1 MSCSSLG
8 STACAAEK
16 YCTYDTA
23 TSACSRV
30 ASFFGGKAV
39 LPKGAGYG
47 IVIGFGLFFSVA
59 TGIIMGLD
67 KRYGG
72 TNVSSEFFNTA
83 GRNVKTGLT
92 ASVIVSQWT
101 WAATL
106 LQSSN
111 VAYQYGVSGPFWYAS
126 GATIQVLLFGMLA
139 IQVKRYAP
147 NAHTICEIIDAR
159 WGANVQKVF
168 IFFCFLTNVIVSSML
183 VLGGAATVS
192 ELTGMN
198 RTAAGFLIPIG
209 VIAYTM
215 AGGLKA
221 TFLASY
227 IHTAIIFAILI
238 TFIYMVYA
246 GASDKGLGSPSKVY
260 DLLVSVAAR
269 DATGAECTDRL
280 AKDQNCGPVDKNQKG
295 SYLTMLSEGGV
306 IFGIINIV
314 GNFGTVFVDQSYW
327 QSAIAAKPSS
337 STKGYLLGGLVWFT
351 IPFAL
356 ATAMGLAT
364 VALDLPVTSGE
375 ADDGLVPPAI
385 ATHLMG
391 KGGAAAIAV
400 MLFMA
405 IVSTGSAE
413 QIAVSSLFAYDVYRK
428 YIKPNATG
436 EDILRVSRYG
446 VVAFGVFMGI
456 LSLILDEL
464 GLSLGFVYLMMGI
477 FIGSAV
483 MPISFVL
490 TWDKAN
496 GQGAVVGAITGQI
509 LGLITWIS
517 VAAGLYDKVTIKT
530 LGKNYPMLAGNV
542 VAICSSGIVH
552 AVMSYINPQ
561 NFDFNT
567 LNERIQ
573 LIDDKLPE
581 FDEDQDSNP
590 QQLTNALAWIK
601 KWGIGFSFVMIILW
615 PCFSLPAGC
624 GTSAGC
630 GVFNKGYFNLWV
642 GIALAWG
649 TVATAVIILLP
660 VYESWDSISIVI
672 KGMLTN
678 DDVHMRMDIIEGKLD
693 ALLAPGSTKE
703 NEKVSQQ
710 PGYRAKLIAGHL

>member
-1 MSCSSLG
+1 MASY
-8 STACAAEK
+8 CAYDSPTPEYYTDAAT
-16 YCTYDTA
+16 CTRQD
-23 TSACSRV
+23 
-30 ASFFGGKAV
+30 SFFGGKAV
-39 LPKGAGYG
+39 LPEGAGYG
-47 IVIGFGLFFSVA
+47 IVIGFGVFFSLA
-59 TGIIMGLD
+59 TGIIMKLNQ
-67 KRYGG
+67 RYGG
-72 TNVSSEFFNTA
+72 LNLSSEFFNTA

-159 WGANVQKVF
+159 WGPSVQKVF
-168 IFFCFLTNVIVSSML
+168 IFFCFMTNIIVSSML
-183 VLGGAATVS
+183 VLGGAATVNA
-192 ELTGMN
+192 LTGMST
-198 RTAAGFLIPIG
+198 TAAGFLIPLG

-215 AGGLKA
+215 TGGLKA

-227 IHTAIIFAILI
+227 IHTAIIFSILI
-238 TFIYMVYA
+238 TFIYIVYA
-246 GASDKGLGSPSKVY
+246 GDDSKGLGSPDNVY
-260 DLLVSVAAR
+260 KLLNSLTAQTKEVCA
-269 DATGAECTDRL
+269 DRL
-280 AKDQNCGPVDKNQKG
+280 SKKQNCGYVPKNEEG
-295 SYLTMLSEGGV
+295 SYLTMLSEGGM

-356 ATAMGLAT
+356 ATSMGLAT
-364 VALDLPVTSGE
+364 IALDLPVTSTE
-375 ADDGLVPPAI
+375 AGMGLVPPAV
-385 ATHLMG
+385 ASHLLG
-391 KGGAAAIAV
+391 KGGAAAITI

-413 QIAVSSLFAYDVYRK
+413 QIAVSSLISYDVYRK
-428 YIKPNATG
+428 YINVHATG

-446 VVAFGVFMGI
+446 VVFFGVFMGL
-456 LSLILDEL
+456 LSLILDEI

-496 GQGAVVGAITGQI
+496 GAGAVAGAFTGLI
-509 LGLITWIS
+509 LGLITWIATAS
-517 VAAGLYDKVTIKT
+517 GLEGKVTVDT
-530 LGKNYPMLAGNV
+530 LGMNYPMLAGNI

-552 AVMSYINPQ
+552 ATMSFMNPQ
-561 NFDFNT
+561 NFDFST
-567 LNERIQ
+567 LNDRIQ
-573 LIDDKLPE
+573 LIDDTLPKFE
-581 FDEDQDSNP
+581 EDEESNP
-590 QQLTNALAWIK
+590 KQLEESLKWIQ
-601 KWGIGFSFVMIILW
+601 KWGWGFTFIMIIVW
-615 PCFSLPAGC
+615 PCLSLLAGC
-624 GTSAGC
+624 GTPTGC

-642 GIALAWG
+642 AIALTWG
-649 TVATAVIILLP
+649 TVATAVIIILP
-660 VYESWDSISIVI
+660 VYESWAEISTTLQ
-672 KGMLTN
+672 GMFTN
-678 DDVHMRMDIIEGKLD
+678 DDVHMRMDIIDSKLD
-693 ALLAPGSTKE
+693 SLLKAGNLGESGNKLSKTDA
-703 NEKVSQQ
+703 
-710 PGYRAKLIAGHL
+710 YRAKLLAGKL